1 MKLPEVNGLWA
12 GVYVRAGVPSGQE
25 KDSLS
30 ENWDSLGEHQDS
42 LGGIGADQAAL
53 RGSGQVL

>member
-1 MKLPEVNGLWA
+1 MASGL
-12 GVYVRAGVPSGQE
+12 GFTPGLGSPRGKK

-30 ENWDSLGEHQDS
+30 ENWDSLGERRDS
-42 LGGIGADQAAL
+42 LSEVGADQAAL